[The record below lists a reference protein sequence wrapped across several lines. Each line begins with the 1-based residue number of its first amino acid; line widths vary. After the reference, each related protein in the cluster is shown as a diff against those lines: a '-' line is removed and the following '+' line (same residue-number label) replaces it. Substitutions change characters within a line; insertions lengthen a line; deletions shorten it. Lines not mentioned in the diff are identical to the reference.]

1 MGAAGSSPRGR
12 GKRQDADRRS
22 RPPGLIPAG
31 AGKTASVRG
40 MSGSRAAHPR
50 GGGENGAPA
59 IGAGADDGSSPRGRG
74 KLAVLAETLHPV
86 GLIPAGA
93 GKTGDLCGEL
103 LEGWAHPR
111 GGGENRR
118 RRTRTGRPWGSS
130 PRGRGKQT
138 FDLAA
143 WIAGVAHPR
152 GGGENRRRRTRTG
165 RPWGSSPRGRGK
177 QTFDLAAW
185 IAGVAHPR
193 GGGENLDL
201 LEVVAYAHGS
211 SPRGRGKLCDAC
223 LRGREGRLI
232 PAGAGKTRPRMT
244 VMDWRAAHPRGGG
257 ENRKVP
263 LGASGQAGSSPRG
276 RGKQA
281 EHY

>member
-152 GGGENRRRRTRTG
+152 GGGEN
-165 RPWGSSPRGRGK
+165 
-177 QTFDLAAW
+177 
-185 IAGVAHPR
+185 
-193 GGGENLDL
+193 LDL